1 MPRLGFGPRRI
12 YLLGGSEGGQVV
24 STVWAYDPALDS
36 WCEVASMATKRYGHS
51 AATLGSKLYA
61 MGGLDAGKATS
72 LAQADVYDPRVDGWQ
87 PLPSMRTA
95 RNALAA
101 VAVAGKV
108 YAIGGE
114 NGGDFC
120 DAVEAYDPLSG
131 SWSRAASLPVARYGH
146 TAAVVDG
153 KIYVVGGTINND
165 AGQMTY
171 TDRVDMY
178 DPAVDSWQQRA
189 AMPTV
194 RSWHAAAVVDGK
206 IYATGGCTIS
216 GSKSLTSDALE
227 AYDPVADT
235 WTTLASLSEA
245 RADHASVAFNG
256 KLYVFGG
263 FSSAAAAAARGMDL
277 DLVEVYSPA
286 SNSWA
291 SAADMPLPIDEI
303 VAVAL

>member
-36 WCEVASMATKRYGHS
+36 WCEVASMATKRCREIHG
-51 AATLGSKLYA
+51 AAALDGKLYVT
-61 MGGLDAGKATS
+61 GGCDVDVKTS
-72 LAQADVYDPRVDGWQ
+72 LAQAEVYDPKADGWQ
-87 PLPSMRTA
+87 PLPSMPTA
-95 RNALAA
+95 RRLLAA
-101 VAVAGKV
+101 AAVAGKV
-108 YAIGGE
+108 YAIGGDNVE
-114 NGGDFC
+114 SLC

-131 SWSRAASLPVARYGH
+131 LWSRAASLPVARGCH

-153 KIYVVGGTINND
+153 KIYVVGGEID
-165 AGQMTY
+165 DDEGEVVA

-178 DPAVDSWQQRA
+178 DPAADSWQQMA
-189 AMPTV
+189 AMPTA
-194 RSWHAAAVVDGK
+194 RSSHAAAVVDGK
-206 IYATGGCTIS
+206 IYVSGGLAAS
-216 GSKSLTSDALE
+216 GNESDALE

-235 WTTLASLSEA
+235 WTTLATLSKA